1 MLLCPCKVIYIFCV
15 IGGEHLEAFRSFL
28 DKVEQIQ
35 PQAGVWAPKGRS
47 RQQELYPGSGLFL
60 SSTNLAAI
68 HATAKKDCLR
78 LFHLLFDEF
87 FTAEE
92 CKNAVTFGKHGKV
105 PDGKRVLDRFK
116 VNAILSKYVAHVV
129 VKGIV
134 HFEINFWYVLSYLK
148 GIQDGGVFVSTIE
161 VFNFDIFRSNRSC
174 LSFI

>member
-1 MLLCPCKVIYIFCV
+1 MLLCPCKLIYIFCV
-15 IGGEHLEAFRSFL
+15 TGGEHLEAFRSFL

-92 CKNAVTFGKHGKV
+92 CQNAVAFGKHGKV
-105 PDGKRVLDRFK
+105 PDGKRVLDKFK
-116 VNAILSKYVAHVV
+116 VSAILSKYVAHVLV
-129 VKGIV
+129 NNLWKK
-134 HFEINFWYVLSYLK
+134 L
-148 GIQDGGVFVSTIE
+148 
-161 VFNFDIFRSNRSC
+161 
-174 LSFI
+174 